1 MAEGCLYRI
10 DNDRTS
16 RKRWLLNIPMTA
28 ELLPLQ
34 CLLTV
39 GQRVEH
45 DVPIPLE
52 VVKQGPRVDIH
63 FSTPMGVAIVSSRVA
78 EILEAR
84 CADEVQFLPIRN
96 DQLSGEYK
104 VLNITSRIDC
114 LDESR
119 SQFSNYRGP
128 GDFDYVF
135 DITIDFSRAKAGR
148 IFRLATW
155 PAVVIASEEVRT
167 ALVAASA
174 TGAVF
179 ETLRVS

>member
-84 CADEVQFLPIRN
+84 CADEV
-96 DQLSGEYK
+96 
-104 VLNITSRIDC
+104 
-114 LDESR
+114 
-119 SQFSNYRGP
+119 
-128 GDFDYVF
+128 
-135 DITIDFSRAKAGR
+135 
-148 IFRLATW
+148 
-155 PAVVIASEEVRT
+155 
-167 ALVAASA
+167 
-174 TGAVF
+174 
-179 ETLRVS
+179 